1 MCSCIQTRK
10 VFQGGL
16 SIDVADAAIGLRR
29 ASKNEEMWTKRLC
42 FTAVELEKK
51 VTSYLVLDF
60 F

>member
-1 MCSCIQTRK
+1 M
-10 VFQGGL
+10 VDF